1 MPPSQV
7 PQSSPQRPRT
17 LGVDKGLLEVPWEW
31 HGRWDVRDL
40 FSEKGRLPPKW
51 HRNQQEGPKPE
62 TLDGGEGGG
71 GVLGADHRPHMI
83 DGKETRTAVG
93 VQVGRVPDR

>member
-1 MPPSQV
+1 MTWPRKRLHRYEQREAFPALPRSQV
-7 PQSSPQRPRT
+7 PQSIPQRART

-31 HGRWDVRDL
+31 HGRWDLRDL

-62 TLDGGEGGG
+62 TLDGGEGSG
-71 GVLGADHRPHMI
+71 GVLGC
-83 DGKETRTAVG
+83 
-93 VQVGRVPDR
+93 